1 MFVFESP
8 SPGASEMFLNFV
20 QNNELMFKKLNLFS
34 KTEWKLLSFI
44 SEKDGELYERQIAEE
59 SGISTGSA
67 NSILKG
73 FEKAGIVKKSRAGRM
88 LFYQRNDENPMV
100 RQLKVVMTLNGIM
113 PAIDK
118 LSPLARRIILF
129 GSCAQGTN
137 TESSDIDL
145 FILSSE
151 KPQLR
156 RILDA
161 FPKIQAIIL
170 SPQEYAELERKDRP
184 LYERINRGIELY
196 GGQNG

>member
-8 SPGASEMFLNFV
+8 SPSASEMFLNFV
-20 QNNELMFKKLNLFS
+20 QNNEHMFKKLNLFS

-44 SEKDGELYERQIAEE
+44 SERDGELYERQMAEE
-59 SGISTGSA
+59 SGISVGSA

-73 FEKAGIVKKSRAGRM
+73 FERMGIVKKSRAGRM

-129 GSCAQGTN
+129 GSCAQGAN
-137 TESSDIDL
+137 TEASDIDL

-151 KPQLR
+151 KSPMR

-161 FPKIQAIIL
+161 YPKIQAIIL
-170 SPQEYAELERKDRP
+170 SPQEYAELEKKDKP

>member
-1 MFVFESP
+1 
-8 SPGASEMFLNFV
+8 MFLSLV
-20 QNNELMFKKLNLFS
+20 QNNEHMFKKLNLFS

-44 SEKDGELYERQIAEE
+44 SERDGELYERQIAEE

-100 RQLKVVMTLNGIM
+100 RQLKVVMTLNSIM
-113 PAIDK
+113 PAMDK

-129 GSCAQGTN
+129 GSCSQGTN

-145 FILSSE
+145 FILSNE
-151 KPQLR
+151 KSQMR

-161 FPKIQAIIL
+161 YPKIQAIIL
-170 SPQEYAELERKDRP
+170 SPQEYAELEKNDRP